1 MNAWHNPDLVAAVR
15 ATGKWQLIVAG
26 TIGSVCVALPAIAAV
41 DDGYQVFAVMDA
53 SGNYSKMAEAITL
66 ARIEQAGVVPIDTIA
81 LCAEL
86 QKTWNC
92 QDAAQWTELYAAS
105 INRVHRNTEHVSRA
119 ALSQDIAGLR
129 ATGLELAP

>member
-1 MNAWHNPDLVAAVR
+1 MAIDRRRHDRQRVR
-15 ATGKWQLIVAG
+15 RVAG
-26 TIGSVCVALPAIAAV
+26 DRGRRRWVPSVC
-41 DDGYQVFAVMDA
+41 VMDA